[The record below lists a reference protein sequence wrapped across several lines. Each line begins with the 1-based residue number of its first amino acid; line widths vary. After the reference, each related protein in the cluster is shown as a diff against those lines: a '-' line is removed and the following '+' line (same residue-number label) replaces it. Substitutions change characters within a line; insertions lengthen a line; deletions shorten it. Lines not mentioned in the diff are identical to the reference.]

1 MARTKASQMNR
12 KFKNVDDSS
21 GSSSEES
28 SGQDVDMVEGE
39 KEEQGQ
45 QEMGA
50 EETGT
55 NSKKQK
61 SKKGRGKGRKELPS
75 HKELLARLAR
85 KREADRLGAQRRK
98 QEKQEEWDGM
108 VARLEDLQAQLRT
121 AKCLTP
127 AIDQY
132 YSRHGLEGLETEQ
145 ARLAVLKWV
154 GREKT
159 KTNVDMSQKSTVNKS
174 RKGKGMGI
182 KDKSNLATLQERRVL
197 TPSQHSLLPPPSQQ
211 LPLLPLSHPS
221 SKPQFR
227 TSTPVRKSSLKSPLN
242 TSPTSKL
249 LASSSSKP
257 FVAPTKSLPSTTTKS
272 LLSSG
277 EDSSQPS
284 HSPPPPEVEETGLN
298 TSSGSTA
305 FSVDGSFTN
314 F

>member
-1 MARTKASQMNR
+1 
-12 KFKNVDDSS
+12 
-21 GSSSEES
+21 
-28 SGQDVDMVEGE
+28 VEGE
-39 KEEQGQ
+39 KEEQEQEQEQ

-55 NSKKQK
+55 KSKKQK
-61 SKKGRGKGRKELPS
+61 SKKEREKKGRGKGSKELPS

-108 VARLEDLQAQLRT
+108 VALLEDLQAQLRT

-159 KTNVDMSQKSTVNKS
+159 KTHVEMSQKSMVNKP
-174 RKGKGMGI
+174 RKGKGI
-182 KDKSNLATLQERRVL
+182 VDKPKNLPGQATLHDRRVL
-197 TPSQHSLLPPPSQQ
+197 TPSQQSLLPPPSQQ
-211 LPLLPLSHPS
+211 LPLLPLSTPS
-221 SKPQFR
+221 SKPQFS
-227 TSTPVRKSSLKSPLN
+227 TSTPVRKFSLKSPLN
-242 TSPTSKL
+242 TSLTSKL
-249 LASSSSKP
+249 PVSSSSSKLP
-257 FVAPTKSLPSTTTKS
+257 VSSSSSKLFVAPSKSLPSSTSKS

-284 HSPPPPEVEETGLN
+284 PSPPPPEVLESGLN

-305 FSVDGSFTN
+305 FSVDGSSMDF
-314 F
+314 